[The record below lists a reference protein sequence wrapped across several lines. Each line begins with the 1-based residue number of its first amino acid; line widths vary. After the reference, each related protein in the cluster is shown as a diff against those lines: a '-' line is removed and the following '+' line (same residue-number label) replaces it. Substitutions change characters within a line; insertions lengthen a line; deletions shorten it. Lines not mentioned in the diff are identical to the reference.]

1 MLKQSFSKTKKVLAI
16 LLVVLFVVSLTSV
29 AVNAQGDC
37 GCGSKC
43 PCGALNAAKCSCM
56 TPNGANCQC
65 MTPNGVKCPCVNTNG
80 VSAHA

>member
-1 MLKQSFSKTKKVLAI
+1 MLKQSSSMKKGLAV

-29 AVNAQGDC
+29 AVSAQGDC

-43 PCGALNAAKCSCM
+43 PCGAINAAKCPCM
-56 TPNGANCQC
+56 TTKGVNCQC
-65 MTPNGVKCPCVNTNG
+65 MTTNGVKCPCVTTNG